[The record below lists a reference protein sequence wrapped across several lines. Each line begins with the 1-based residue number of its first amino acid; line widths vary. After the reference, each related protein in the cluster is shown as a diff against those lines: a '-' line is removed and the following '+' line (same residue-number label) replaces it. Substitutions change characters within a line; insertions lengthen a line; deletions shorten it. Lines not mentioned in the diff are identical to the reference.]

1 MKMLSFIFLPI
12 LGAGSMLFCDL
23 EAAAANKQG
32 GGLFAAPKQKLK
44 KKRKKLPVTS
54 TVISTAPNQYDG
66 KYSLNLNNTSR
77 STGTCLSG
85 NRTIFILNGKTS
97 GELFPFLATLGGTVR
112 NGKIHIFKIKDGI
125 ADKANY
131 TGQITLPNRPG
142 ETGAGQL
149 IGRGV
154 DTACVWRATITRF

>member
-1 MKMLSFIFLPI
+1 MKMLSYICLPI

-32 GGLFAAPKQKLK
+32 GGLFVAPKQKLK
-44 KKRKKLPVTS
+44 RKHRKPQVTS
-54 TVISTAPNQYDG
+54 TAISTTPNHYDG
-66 KYSLNLNNTSR
+66 KYSLFLNNTSK

-85 NRTIFILNGKTS
+85 SRTISVLNGKTS
-97 GELFPFLATLGGTVR
+97 GEIFPFLATLGGTVR

-125 ADKANY
+125 ADRANY
-131 TGQITLPNRPG
+131 TGQITLPNKSG
-142 ETGAGQL
+142 ETGSGQL

-154 DTACVWRATITRF
+154 DTACVWRATLTRL